1 MAIPFLSLK
10 EQTAAI
16 KPEILKRLE
25 QVVDTQGFA
34 NGPAVEAFEKEF
46 AAYLGVKHVVCV
58 NTGTTALH
66 AALLAC
72 DVKPGDEVVTVS
84 HTWIST
90 VWAVSYAG
98 AQPVFCDIDPAT
110 SGMDPKLLEAKLT
123 PRTKAIIPV
132 HLYGHPVDLDPI
144 LELGKRKGIPVI
156 EDAAQSIGAKYK
168 GKQTGSLGLVNATSF
183 YPGKNLG
190 AFGEGGAVM
199 TNEDALAARIRR
211 LRDHAQDGRHNHVEL
226 GFNWRLDGFQG
237 AVLSVKLRHLDGWNA
252 RRRQIASTYFARLAD
267 LPGLRLMPGQA
278 WAEPN
283 WHVFPVFHARREE
296 LRAQLDKRGV
306 STGVHYPTPVHRQ
319 PAYASLGL
327 GVGSLPQSEKAAA
340 QEVSLP
346 MFPELSDAEVEQ
358 VVVAVREACLAL

>member
-1 MAIPFLSLK
+1 VK
-10 EQTAAI
+10 
-16 KPEILKRLE
+16 
-25 QVVDTQGFA
+25 VV
-34 NGPAVEAFEKEF
+34 
-46 AAYLGVKHVVCV
+46 
-58 NTGTTALH
+58 
-66 AALLAC
+66 
-72 DVKPGDEVVTVS
+72 
-84 HTWIST
+84 
-90 VWAVSYAG
+90 
-98 AQPVFCDIDPAT
+98 
-110 SGMDPKLLEAKLT
+110 
-123 PRTKAIIPV
+123 
-132 HLYGHPVDLDPI
+132 
-144 LELGKRKGIPVI
+144 
-156 EDAAQSIGAKYK
+156 
-168 GKQTGSLGLVNATSF
+168 
-183 YPGKNLG
+183 
-190 AFGEGGAVM
+190 
-199 TNEDALAARIRR
+199 RR

-267 LPGLRLMPGQA
+267 LPGLRLMPGQG

-346 MFPELSDAEVEQ
+346 MFPELSDAEVEE